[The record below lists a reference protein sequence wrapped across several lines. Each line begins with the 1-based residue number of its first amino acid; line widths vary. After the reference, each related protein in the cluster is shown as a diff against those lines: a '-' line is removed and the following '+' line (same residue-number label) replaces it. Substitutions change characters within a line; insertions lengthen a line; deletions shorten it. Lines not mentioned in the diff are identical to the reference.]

1 MTINI
6 GFLTSI
12 ILFTLIVFAT
22 LIVFTHKLINAVIY
36 MSTFSTLSA
45 LVFLFL
51 GAPDVA
57 LAEVIIGS
65 TISTIVFLIAI
76 KKHRI
81 FVLYIINNPQKSSDV
96 LQGIKDIRKTLDNY
110 FKEHEIQLHII
121 NTNDTSEKLMI
132 KEEQKIIVENDEI
145 AIKVHTDCE
154 NVHTQKIA
162 ELIKQVNY
170 KSNID
175 VLCETV
181 NYETTYKEEIE
192 NDKA

>member
-12 ILFTLIVFAT
+12 ILFMLIIFAC

-36 MSTFSTLSA
+36 MSTFSILSA

-57 LAEVIIGS
+57 LAEVVIGS

-81 FVLYIINNPQKSSDV
+81 FVLYIINNYPKNNEI
-96 LQGIKDIRKTLDNY
+96 LQGLKDIRKKLETY

-121 NTNDTSEKLMI
+121 DTNDTAGKLMS
-132 KEEQKIIVENDEI
+132 KEEQKIIFENDETS
-145 AIKVHTDCE
+145 IKVHTDCE
-154 NVHTQKIA
+154 NIHTQNIYQ
-162 ELIKQVNY
+162 LIQQVNY

-175 VLCETV
+175 VLCENV
-181 NYETTYKEEIE
+181 NYETPYKEEE